1 MASEKT
7 VNYTAEQEA
16 ELAARYQAGE
26 TVEALAEAFGKGV
39 RSVIA
44 KLSRLGVYKAK
55 AKAKAHSERVTKA
68 DLVAQ
73 AANLAGVELATF
85 ASFEKAD
92 KGALEALVA
101 SLARD

>member
-7 VNYTAEQEA
+7 VNYTAEQET

-44 KLSRLGVYKAK
+44 KLSRLGVYKHKEVAK
-55 AKAKAHSERVTKA
+55 STRVTKA
-68 DLVAQ
+68 DLVAM
-73 AANLAGVELATF
+73 AASQLGVEVATF

-92 KGALEALVA
+92 KAALEALVQA
-101 SLARD
+101 ILAK

>member
-55 AKAKAHSERVTKA
+55 VRAQTERVTKA

>member
-16 ELAARYQAGE
+16 DLAARYQAGE

-44 KLSRLGVYKAK
+44 KLSRLGVYK

>member
-55 AKAKAHSERVTKA
+55 EATKTSRVTKA
-68 DLVAQ
+68 ELV
-73 AANLAGVELATF
+73 LAVEAKLGLEAGTL

-92 KGALEALVA
+92 KAALEALA
-101 SLARD
+101 SAV

>member
-55 AKAKAHSERVTKA
+55 EATKTSRVTKA

>member
-44 KLSRLGVYKAK
+44 KLSRLGVYKHKEVAK
-55 AKAKAHSERVTKA
+55 STRVTKA
-68 DLVAQ
+68 DLV
-73 AANLAGVELATF
+73 LAVEAKLGLATGTL

-92 KGALEALVA
+92 KAALEALAA
-101 SLARD
+101 SV